1 MTQRIVIENCAV
13 ATVDADDTE
22 YASGHVVVADDVIES
37 VGAGK
42 APEGLENVSRRIDTR
57 AVEFVAGFAWIS
69 EEELR
74 ACAPLAADPTWQSGV
89 SAMIVYARTRGWVD
103 STTGRIRAHIEH
115 QD

>member
-1 MTQRIVIENCAV
+1 MILSLDAHGRLE
-13 ATVDADDTE
+13 VDDPFNF
-22 YASGHVVVADDVIES
+22 
-37 VGAGK
+37 K
-42 APEGLENVSRRIDTR
+42 AFSFRDHARHRIDTR

-103 STTGRIRAHIEH
+103 STTGRIRAHVDH